1 VLFVGDRAD
10 LDDESQAAKDGV
22 DTADPSVKRLAAADQ
37 VGSKSGQR
45 RGVGH
50 EVLRDAIGKQLG
62 VSGPAL
68 YRYFASRDELLTELV
83 IDAYHDLADALSAA
97 VSHAPGQDP
106 RVRLEALARAYRS
119 WALAQPHRYRL
130 LYGPP
135 LPGYDAH
142 AQRLVDAAQ
151 AAMNLLLGIL
161 AELEDPTATSPSQ
174 PLASQLT
181 AWAQPHH
188 PGIDPATAL
197 RAIVTWSRLHGI
209 VSLEIAGN
217 FTSMGIDPGQ
227 LFEIQLATLT
237 T

>member
-1 VLFVGDRAD
+1 MPLTHVLSASRPRIWRA
-10 LDDESQAAKDGV
+10 EVKQAALAQLAQAGPAGV
-22 DTADPSVKRLAAADQ
+22 SI
-37 VGSKSGQR
+37 S
-45 RGVGH
+45 
-50 EVLRDAIGKQLG
+50 AIGKQLG

-83 IDAYHDLADALSAA
+83 IDAYHDLADALAA
-97 VSHAPGQDP
+97 ATSHAHSEDP
-106 RVRLEALARAYRS
+106 RARLEALARAYRS

-130 LYGPP
+130 LFGPL

-142 AQRLVDAAQ
+142 ARRLVDAAQ
-151 AAMNLLLGIL
+151 EAMNLLLGIL
-161 AELEDPTATSPSQ
+161 ADLGDPTATPPSQ

-197 RAIVTWSRLHGI
+197 RAIVIWSRLHGI

-217 FTSMGIDPGQ
+217 FASMGIDPGQ
-227 LFEIQLATLT
+227 LFETQLATLT
-237 T
+237 A